1 MALVAY
7 RDKLLEGYD
16 GVEVLLSL
24 PIGWGASM
32 LSLIALSLF
41 LKRQKKRRMLSRSL
55 FKSALVS
62 FGSAFVVTFVLYL
75 LLFLGAI

>member
-7 RDKLLEGYD
+7 GDKLLEGYD

-32 LSLIALSLF
+32 LSLIAFSAF
-41 LKRQKKRRMLSRSL
+41 LKRQKKRRTLWRSLSR
-55 FKSALVS
+55 SALVS
-62 FGSAFVVTFVLYL
+62 FASAFAVTFVLYL
-75 LLFLGAI
+75 MLFLGAV